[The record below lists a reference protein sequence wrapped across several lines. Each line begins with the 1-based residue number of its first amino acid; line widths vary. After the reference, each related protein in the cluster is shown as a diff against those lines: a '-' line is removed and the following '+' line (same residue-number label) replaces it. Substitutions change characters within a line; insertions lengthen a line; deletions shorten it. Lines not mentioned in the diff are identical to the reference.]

1 MADNFDRL
9 QEEIKLQNELRDLER
24 SRRADERETTKLK
37 EKQVTSDRARITAA
51 REYQN
56 ALKIQEKLLEEE
68 LKLKE
73 DLKYATGEDKK
84 LLEEK
89 AEKNRKEIKEQ
100 KKGIG
105 ILKKKHQGN
114 EEILRVVGDR
124 ISAEEKSAAIN
135 YNINTSQ
142 EKSRSINEEIERI
155 KADTTGLTE
164 DEKKALIET
173 LEKEKDILEIN
184 QETARAI
191 QAEESSRKKLVSITG
206 DLKENAKQT
215 VAMAKAMVKTLM
227 KNPWMA
233 IGAALIGVVKLYE
246 KMVNASKAY
255 QESTGASLAQADDMT
270 ERMTT
275 ASSVVWNKF
284 GPGLSHSAKLGY
296 DSQKAVGAI
305 VGEFGTM
312 ESVQKSTIKQ
322 MGVFEKGLNIS
333 METSAKVMKQME
345 GLGAESQDAALNT
358 MKFGAELAIANDV
371 APGAIMADIAANTE
385 SFAKYGN
392 DGGKNMIRA
401 AVAAKKLGMELGTL
415 VKMSDS
421 LLNFESSIQAEMEA
435 SMLIGKQLNYNKAR
449 ELALSGDLEGATKSI
464 MDQIGGAAEFQK
476 MNVMQRQA
484 LADSIGVSADELAKM
499 TSGKIE
505 MKEPDKTSEE
515 KLKKSMDESTL
526 MTRNLLTADNALKVA
541 MYVLV
546 TAITL
551 NTLAQGGFGKIMKG
565 LGKGKGLLG
574 KVLGKGKGALVS
586 GIGMASGVASKGMGI
601 ARGVAGKGLGMAS
614 GVASKGMGIARGVA
628 GKGLGLAKGI
638 ASSGKGMV
646 KKVGANIL
654 KKVGGKTLAK
664 GMAKGVGKSLLKKIP
679 GVGLIAGLGFA
690 AGRLMKGDGLGA
702 LAEVASGAAS
712 IIPGIG
718 TAASVAIDAALIA
731 RDVSKASKDSV
742 DMANKTSENLTKMER
757 ENIQKEKKNI
767 DDKAKHQA
775 AKKAA
780 EQAAMKAAMD
790 KKKKEE
796 EKVRLEKQA
805 ELNKAAKEGKSI
817 GGSNKADLEKQ
828 LALQRNNRAK
838 LDSRKTGIEAGGVT
852 GDEIRAYK
860 TNERR
865 IEMNTKAQE
874 DILAALEKLNKT
886 TENLKQD

>member
-1 MADNFDRL
+1 MANL
-9 QEEIKLQNELRDLER
+9 EKEIKLKKELNDLE
-24 SRRADERETTKLK
+24 SQILADERERSELK
-37 EKQVTSDRARITAA
+37 EKQVKSDKARIKAA
-51 REYQN
+51 RVYQE
-56 ALKIQEKLLEEE
+56 ALNIQKDLIEKEAE
-68 LKLKE
+68 LKEKIRHSS
-73 DLKYATGEDKK
+73 GEK
-84 LLEEK
+84 
-89 AEKNRKEIKEQ
+89 RKELKKELADTRKDIKEQ

-105 ILKKKHQGN
+105 ILKKKAQGN

-135 YNINTSQ
+135 YNINQSQ

-164 DEKKALIET
+164 DEKEALIKSLSTEQA
-173 LEKEKDILEIN
+173 ILETN
-184 QETARAI
+184 QKTARAI
-191 QAEESSRKKLVSITG
+191 QSEEAARKKLVSITG
-206 DLKENAKQT
+206 DIAEKSKQML
-215 VAMAKAMVKTLM
+215 AMTKAMVKTLM

-233 IGAALIGVVKLYE
+233 VGAALIGIVKLYE

-255 QESTGASLAQADDMT
+255 QESTGASLAQADELT
-270 ERMTT
+270 KRMTT

-312 ESVQKSTIKQ
+312 DSIQKSTIKQ

-345 GLGAESQDAALNT
+345 GVGAESQDAALNT

-385 SFAKYGN
+385 NFAKYGQ

-499 TSGKIE
+499 TSGKLE

-526 MTRNLLTADNALKVA
+526 MMRNLLTADNALKVA
-541 MYVLV
+541 MYALIA
-546 TAITL
+546 AITL
-551 NTLAQGGFGKIMKG
+551 NTLAQGGFGKLFKG
-565 LGKGKGLLG
+565 LKKGKGLIGGVMTSIAGSRVNPLNIG
-574 KVLGKGKGALVS
+574 KKVAKSGAFKKS
-586 GIGMASGVASKGMGI
+586 SKGLI
-601 ARGVAGKGLGMAS
+601 QKTLT
-614 GVASKGMGIARGVA
+614 
-628 GKGLGLAKGI
+628 
-638 ASSGKGMV
+638 
-646 KKVGANIL
+646 
-654 KKVGGKTLAK
+654 KVGGKGGLKKMGAK
-664 GMAKGVGKSLLKKIP
+664 MFEKVGGKAVTSVAKNVGGKLLKKIP

-690 AGRLMKGDGLGA
+690 ASRLMKGDALGA
-702 LAEVASGAAS
+702 LGEVASGAAA

-718 TAASVAIDAALIA
+718 TAASVAIDAAMIA

-796 EKVRLEKQA
+796 DTARLKKQA

-817 GGSNKADLEKQ
+817 GGPSKQEQLDQLRKQRAILETRKERLDKDGIYKSNDKRNDAAIRQNEKNQLE
-828 LALQRNNRAK
+828 L
-838 LDSRKTGIEAGGVT
+838 
-852 GDEIRAYK
+852 
-860 TNERR
+860 
-865 IEMNTKAQE
+865 
-874 DILAALEKLNKT
+874 LAALEKLNKT

>member
-1 MADNFDRL
+1 MANL
-9 QEEIKLQNELRDLER
+9 EKEIKQRKELNDLEAESAAYERERTELREKQVKGDKDRIKAARDYQDAIRIQNDLVAQE
-24 SRRADERETTKLK
+24 AELK
-37 EKQVTSDRARITAA
+37 EKIRHSSGKKR
-51 REYQN
+51 
-56 ALKIQEKLLEEE
+56 KE
-68 LKLKE
+68 LKKE
-73 DLKYATGEDKK
+73 LADT
-84 LLEEK
+84 
-89 AEKNRKEIKEQ
+89 RKDIKEQ

-105 ILKKKHQGN
+105 ILKKKARGN
-114 EEILRVVGDR
+114 EEILQVVGDR
-124 ISAEEKSAAIN
+124 ISAEEKSAALN

-164 DEKKALIET
+164 DEKAALIES
-173 LEKEKDILEIN
+173 LRAEQDILEVN

-191 QAEESSRKKLVSITG
+191 QAEEAARKKLVSITG
-206 DLKENAKQT
+206 DIAEKSKQML
-215 VAMAKAMVKTLM
+215 AMTKAMVKTLM

-233 IGAALIGVVKLYE
+233 VGAALIGIVKLYE

-255 QESTGASLAQADDMT
+255 QESTGASLAQADELT
-270 ERMTT
+270 KRMTT

-312 ESVQKSTIKQ
+312 DSIQKSTIKQ

-345 GLGAESQDAALNT
+345 GVGAESQDAALNT

-371 APGAIMADIAANTE
+371 APGAVMADIAANTE
-385 SFAKYGN
+385 NFAKYGQ

-499 TSGKIE
+499 TSGKLE

-526 MTRNLLTADNALKVA
+526 MMRNLLTADNALKVA
-541 MYVLV
+541 MYALIA
-546 TAITL
+546 AITL
-551 NTLAQGGFGKIMKG
+551 NTLAQGGFGKLMKG
-565 LGKGKGLLG
+565 FKKGKGLI
-574 KVLGKGKGALVS
+574 S
-586 GIGMASGVASKGMGI
+586 GIGSSIAGSRVNPLNWGKKVAKSGAFKKSSKGVIQKTLTKVG
-601 ARGVAGKGLGMAS
+601 GKGGLKA
-614 GVASKGMGIARGVA
+614 V
-628 GKGLGLAKGI
+628 GK
-638 ASSGKGMV
+638 
-646 KKVGANIL
+646 NIL

-718 TAASVAIDAALIA
+718 TAASVAIDAAMIA

-796 EKVRLEKQA
+796 DTARLKKQA

-817 GGSNKADLEKQ
+817 GGPSKQEQLDQLRKQRAMLEARKERLDKDGIYKSNDKRNDAAIRQNEKNQLE
-828 LALQRNNRAK
+828 L
-838 LDSRKTGIEAGGVT
+838 
-852 GDEIRAYK
+852 
-860 TNERR
+860 
-865 IEMNTKAQE
+865 
-874 DILAALEKLNKT
+874 LAALEKLNKT

>member
-1 MADNFDRL
+1 MANL
-9 QEEIKLQNELRDLER
+9 EKEIKLKKELNDLE
-24 SRRADERETTKLK
+24 SQILADERERSELK
-37 EKQVTSDRARITAA
+37 EKQVKSDKARIKAA
-51 REYQN
+51 RVYQE
-56 ALKIQEKLLEEE
+56 ALNIQKDLIEKEAE
-68 LKLKE
+68 LKEKIRHSS
-73 DLKYATGEDKK
+73 GEK
-84 LLEEK
+84 
-89 AEKNRKEIKEQ
+89 RKELKKELADTRKDIKEQ

-105 ILKKKHQGN
+105 ILKKKAQGN

-135 YNINTSQ
+135 YNINQSQ

-164 DEKKALIET
+164 DEKEALIKSLSTEQA
-173 LEKEKDILEIN
+173 ILETN
-184 QETARAI
+184 QKTARAI
-191 QAEESSRKKLVSITG
+191 QSEEAARKKLVSITG
-206 DLKENAKQT
+206 DIAEKSKQML
-215 VAMAKAMVKTLM
+215 AMTKAMVKTLM

-233 IGAALIGVVKLYE
+233 VGAALIGIVKLYE

-255 QESTGASLAQADDMT
+255 QESTGASLAQADELT
-270 ERMTT
+270 KRMTT

-345 GLGAESQDAALNT
+345 GVGAESQDAALNT

-385 SFAKYGN
+385 NFAKYGQ

-499 TSGKIE
+499 TSGKLE

-526 MTRNLLTADNALKVA
+526 MMRNLLTADNALKVA
-541 MYVLV
+541 MYALIA
-546 TAITL
+546 AITL
-551 NTLAQGGFGKIMKG
+551 NTLAQGGFGKLFKG
-565 LGKGKGLLG
+565 LKKGKGLIGGVMTSIAGSRVNPLNIG
-574 KVLGKGKGALVS
+574 KKVAKSGAFKKS
-586 GIGMASGVASKGMGI
+586 SKGLI
-601 ARGVAGKGLGMAS
+601 QKTLT
-614 GVASKGMGIARGVA
+614 
-628 GKGLGLAKGI
+628 
-638 ASSGKGMV
+638 
-646 KKVGANIL
+646 
-654 KKVGGKTLAK
+654 KVGGKGGLKKMGAK
-664 GMAKGVGKSLLKKIP
+664 MFEKVGGKAVTSVAKNVGGKLLKKIP

-690 AGRLMKGDGLGA
+690 ASRLMKGDALGA
-702 LAEVASGAAS
+702 LGEVASGAAA

-718 TAASVAIDAALIA
+718 TAASVAIDAAMIA

-796 EKVRLEKQA
+796 DTARLKKQA

-817 GGSNKADLEKQ
+817 GGPSKQEQLDQLRKQRAILETRKERLDKDGIYKSNDKRNDAAIRQNEKNQLE
-828 LALQRNNRAK
+828 L
-838 LDSRKTGIEAGGVT
+838 
-852 GDEIRAYK
+852 
-860 TNERR
+860 
-865 IEMNTKAQE
+865 
-874 DILAALEKLNKT
+874 LAALEKLNKT

>member
-89 AEKNRKEIKEQ
+89 AEKNRKDIKEQ

-601 ARGVAGKGLGMAS
+601 ARGVAGKGLG
-614 GVASKGMGIARGVA
+614 
-628 GKGLGLAKGI
+628 LAKGI

>member
-1 MADNFDRL
+1 MR
-9 QEEIKLQNELRDLER
+9 
-24 SRRADERETTKLK
+24 
-37 EKQVTSDRARITAA
+37 
-51 REYQN
+51 
-56 ALKIQEKLLEEE
+56 
-68 LKLKE
+68 
-73 DLKYATGEDKK
+73 
-84 LLEEK
+84 
-89 AEKNRKEIKEQ
+89 
-100 KKGIG
+100 
-105 ILKKKHQGN
+105 
-114 EEILRVVGDR
+114 
-124 ISAEEKSAAIN
+124 
-135 YNINTSQ
+135 
-142 EKSRSINEEIERI
+142 
-155 KADTTGLTE
+155 
-164 DEKKALIET
+164 
-173 LEKEKDILEIN
+173 
-184 QETARAI
+184 
-191 QAEESSRKKLVSITG
+191 
-206 DLKENAKQT
+206 
-215 VAMAKAMVKTLM
+215 
-227 KNPWMA
+227 
-233 IGAALIGVVKLYE
+233 
-246 KMVNASKAY
+246 
-255 QESTGASLAQADDMT
+255 
-270 ERMTT
+270 
-275 ASSVVWNKF
+275 
-284 GPGLSHSAKLGY
+284 
-296 DSQKAVGAI
+296 
-305 VGEFGTM
+305 
-312 ESVQKSTIKQ
+312 
-322 MGVFEKGLNIS
+322 
-333 METSAKVMKQME
+333 
-345 GLGAESQDAALNT
+345 
-358 MKFGAELAIANDV
+358 
-371 APGAIMADIAANTE
+371 TE

-586 GIGMASGVASKGMGI
+586 GI
-601 ARGVAGKGLGMAS
+601 GMAS